1 MTTPTVELQKQL
13 TNVLRYVNGSRDLCL
28 TYSVDYNEK
37 KELDLTSIDY
47 KHDDVCGFSDADHQP
62 NKSCSSAWIT
72 YMNAALFWKVR
83 KQDTTSLSAVE
94 SELVALTSTGQDVLM
109 IDGIFEFLEI
119 EHNSPTTMFCD
130 SRGAIQNA
138 KHPNFSD
145 RLRHVMNKIFFIR
158 EIIESGAGVVRWI
171 PGALNPAD
179 IGTKALGRTPFRLFA
194 SFLMNDKYEG
204 VTSKKLR
211 TWLTR
216 KVPNILRDAV

>member
-1 MTTPTVELQKQL
+1 
-13 TNVLRYVNGSRDLCL
+13 
-28 TYSVDYNEK
+28 
-37 KELDLTSIDY
+37 
-47 KHDDVCGFSDADHQP
+47 
-62 NKSCSSAWIT
+62 
-72 YMNAALFWKVR
+72 MNAALFWKVR
-83 KQDTTSLSAVE
+83 KQDTTALSAVE

-171 PGALNPAD
+171 PGTLNPAD